1 MKGKKVSPEVRE
13 AATVLSRLGASKGG
27 RSRAASLTP
36 ERRREIAR
44 KAISSRWNRG
54 RKTTDK
60 APATVPLFDPI
71 EIPGVSLSETVIRE
85 RR

>member
-1 MKGKKVSPEVRE
+1 MKEKKVLAEMRE
-13 AATVLSRLGASKGG
+13 AAAVRSRRGASKSG
-27 RSRAASLTP
+27 SRAASLTP

-60 APATVPLFDPI
+60 APRAIMPPFDPI
-71 EIPGVSLSETVIRE
+71 EIPGPPLSETVIQE

>member
-54 RKTTDK
+54 RKTTNK
-60 APATVPLFDPI
+60 ARAIVPPFDPI
-71 EIPGVSLSETVIRE
+71 EIPGPPLSETVIQE